1 MFNINPRRGLTN
13 GTPVTFHSLVLD
25 PREDRER
32 LVAAITEGNNDVVI
46 LQYNPTQVLVKI
58 THADPD
64 DFIGLTAVE
73 GDVITNTHQQ
83 TIRYHRPG
91 DEDALKIAKYILR
104 LYRKIANY
112 ILTLLR
118 VETAEK
124 MRYRDQPCD
133 VTSCYQNL
141 QKFGLTV
148 F

>member
-1 MFNINPRRGLTN
+1 MLSR
-13 GTPVTFHSLVLD
+13 
-25 PREDRER
+25 
-32 LVAAITEGNNDVVI
+32 
-46 LQYNPTQVLVKI
+46 
-58 THADPD
+58 
-64 DFIGLTAVE
+64 
-73 GDVITNTHQQ
+73 VITNTHQQ
-83 TIRYHRPG
+83 TIHYHRPG
-91 DEDALKIAKYILR
+91 DEDALKIAKYILI